1 MQKILITGGAGNIGS
16 SLVAS
21 LLQKKDVEVY
31 VFDNFITGTQENLPI
46 DNNRLFTF
54 NCDINNNDE
63 LIENWGSNE
72 FNYIFH
78 YAALVG
84 VERTQ
89 NNPLGVLDDVKGIR
103 NVLERAKESQVKRIF
118 YSSSSE
124 VYGEPVEIPQNE
136 DTTPLNSRVPYAVV
150 KNLGEAFFRSYFKEY
165 GIPFTIFRFFNTYGP
180 NQNNDFVIT
189 KFIEQCMK
197 GQKITIYG
205 DGSQSRSF
213 LHIDDNIAFTNI
225 VLEKDLFI
233 NEVVNV
239 GSDDVISIKNL
250 ALLIKDITE
259 SDSELV
265 FLPPLKD
272 GDMYRRKPDVTKMR
286 LHMNTLTPLDKGI
299 TKTIDAS

>member
-54 NCDINNNDE
+54 HCDINNNDE

-124 VYGEPVEIPQNE
+124 VYGEPVETPQNE

>member
-1 MQKILITGGAGNIGS
+1 
-16 SLVAS
+16 
-21 LLQKKDVEVY
+21 
-31 VFDNFITGTQENLPI
+31 
-46 DNNRLFTF
+46 
-54 NCDINNNDE
+54 
-63 LIENWGSNE
+63 
-72 FNYIFH
+72 
-78 YAALVG
+78 
-84 VERTQ
+84 
-89 NNPLGVLDDVKGIR
+89 
-103 NVLERAKESQVKRIF
+103 
-118 YSSSSE
+118 
-124 VYGEPVEIPQNE
+124 
-136 DTTPLNSRVPYAVV
+136 
-150 KNLGEAFFRSYFKEY
+150 
-165 GIPFTIFRFFNTYGP
+165 
-180 NQNNDFVIT
+180 
-189 KFIEQCMK
+189 MK

>member
-1 MQKILITGGAGNIGS
+1 
-16 SLVAS
+16 
-21 LLQKKDVEVY
+21 
-31 VFDNFITGTQENLPI
+31 
-46 DNNRLFTF
+46 
-54 NCDINNNDE
+54 
-63 LIENWGSNE
+63 
-72 FNYIFH
+72 
-78 YAALVG
+78 
-84 VERTQ
+84 
-89 NNPLGVLDDVKGIR
+89 LGVLDDVKGIR